1 MVECESL
8 EGPASD
14 DLLRLA
20 RQHAV
25 DLIAMTTHGRIG
37 ADRMLFGSVAED
49 VLRHTP
55 CPVLLVR
62 AREGA

>member
-1 MVECESL
+1 
-8 EGPASD
+8 
-14 DLLRLA
+14 
-20 RQHAV
+20 
-25 DLIAMTTHGRIG
+25 MTTHGRIG